1 MINEGWATSALVGGL
16 KGVGYAAKGVG
27 YVGKNVAKGAANT
40 IGTGTYHLAN
50 NKYGG
55 TALATGTGLYIASRI
70 ARKRRLAKEEKAK
83 TKQSTKSNNIPI
95 QKKKAS
101 WQKNKKK
108 KLFNEMNHN
117 LPGLPTLAVMPNK
130 NRDKKRKITGN
141 PRSVANAL
149 KTGPKNY
156 RPKAEHDNIEIQV
169 KQGKSNMLGRM
180 AKTGYDKTLGKIS
193 TV

>member
-1 MINEGWATSALVGGL
+1 MINEGWATSGLVGGL
-16 KGVGYAAKGVG
+16 KGVG

-40 IGTGTYHLAN
+40 IGTGTNYIANTKIGGGLLAAATGAYLAN
-50 NKYGG
+50 
-55 TALATGTGLYIASRI
+55 RI
-70 ARKRRLAKEEKAK
+70 IKNRKE
-83 TKQSTKSNNIPI
+83 NNTTTT
-95 QKKKAS
+95 QKKKPLAA
-101 WQKNKKK
+101 WQKKKNT
-108 KLFNEMNHN
+108 FNEMNHN

>member
-1 MINEGWATSALVGGL
+1 MINEGWATSGLVGGL
-16 KGVGYAAKGVG
+16 KGVG

-40 IGTGTYHLAN
+40 IGTGTNYIANTKIGGGLLAAATGAYLAN
-50 NKYGG
+50 
-55 TALATGTGLYIASRI
+55 RI
-70 ARKRRLAKEEKAK
+70 IKNRKE
-83 TKQSTKSNNIPI
+83 NNTTTT
-95 QKKKAS
+95 QKKKPLAA
-101 WQKNKKK
+101 WQKKKNT
-108 KLFNEMNHN
+108 FNEMNHN

-149 KTGPKNY
+149 KTSVKGIKQG
-156 RPKAEHDNIEIQV
+156 AENTNISVQV
-169 KQGKSNMLGRM
+169 KKGQQHMKKTM

>member
-83 TKQSTKSNNIPI
+83 TKQSNNIPI

-101 WQKNKKK
+101 WQKNKSKK
-108 KLFNEMNHN
+108 KNTFNEMNQN
-117 LPGLPTLAVMPNK
+117 LPGLPTLAVMPNR
-130 NRDKKRKITGN
+130 NRNIARN
-141 PRSVANAL
+141 PRSVVNAL
-149 KTGPKNY
+149 KTSVKGIKQG
-156 RPKAEHDNIEIQV
+156 AENTNISVQV
-169 KQGKSNMLGRM
+169 KKGQQHMKKTM